1 MCIRDRD
8 ITSVSEDMTFTQ
20 LSITPADAQLLE
32 TKKFS
37 VFDICR
43 FYGVHPDKVFAGQ
56 STNYKASEMSQVAFL
71 SDTLDPILCRI
82 EAEFNAK
89 LIPRTV
95 SGIYKIEFDRKALY
109 KTDIATQTACMEKEI
124 QYGVSTVNEWR
135 VSREDKAPINGGD
148 IAFMSCNVA
157 PIDSPK
163 IKGEISSEK
172 DELPKTNKKNIE

>member
-1 MCIRDRD
+1 M
-8 ITSVSEDMTFTQ
+8 
-20 LSITPADAQLLE
+20 
-32 TKKFS
+32 
-37 VFDICR
+37 
-43 FYGVHPDKVFAGQ
+43 
-56 STNYKASEMSQVAFL
+56 
-71 SDTLDPILCRI
+71 
-82 EAEFNAK
+82 
-89 LIPRTV
+89 IPRTV

-163 IKGEISSEK
+163 IKGEISIEK
-172 DELPKTNKKNIE
+172 DELPKTNEKNIE

>member
-1 MCIRDRD
+1 MVDC
-8 ITSVSEDMTFTQ
+8 
-20 LSITPADAQLLE
+20 PAN
-32 TKKFS
+32 T
-37 VFDICR
+37 
-43 FYGVHPDKVFAGQ
+43 
-56 STNYKASEMSQVAFL
+56 L

-135 VSREDKAPINGGD
+135 VSREDMK
-148 IAFMSCNVA
+148 
-157 PIDSPK
+157 K
-163 IKGEISSEK
+163 IKERASVCETRV
-172 DELPKTNKKNIE
+172 DVRQLPITP